1 MVDVGMS
8 AVGVFTEVKDRQLK
22 PFNLKDS
29 SGQPISGVFPLNSR
43 PVLGGGGFR
52 VNARH
57 PWSLI
62 PGLFSIAPGVDY
74 GMAWAP
80 NYSTQ
85 FWSATANPSLHLLD
99 DKARVTAILGYGG
112 YTVEGSATAQETR
125 HGFNGGV
132 ELAIRVARRLDL
144 ATRVTTTLTGD
155 GPQTIVGLGL
165 NWFFSDLPAPTPE
178 KLVRPS
184 QLVKD
189 CVAAAPAAR
198 VEPPVSANVMEA
210 QRAIVEAERLLSEA
224 ELPTTPWF
232 RGFIEDMSKYGWGQ
246 RSYYSEQRALF
257 DCLMWIKGPQEW
269 KAVRLRPLSHILR
282 DLDAN
287 IRRVETAG
295 DMTLKARVAQ
305 LRERAGKVGVV
316 DARAIAAIFAE
327 QKGELRWREI
337 GGLIRNALV
346 KLKPGDTAQQ
356 DVVARHIQD
365 FDEILALVIDNVS
378 LLIPLVSMEERI
390 TLHRLNAALQCL
402 RFGGAD
408 CPKEDEVFSVSGLKA
423 ALATVMRLKR
433 SAISK

>member
-1 MVDVGMS
+1 MS
-8 AVGVFTEVKDRQLK
+8 AVGTFTEVKDRQLK
-22 PFNLKDS
+22 PFSLKDS
-29 SGQPISGVFPLNSR
+29 SGQSISGIFPLNSR

-57 PWSLI
+57 PWFLI
-62 PGLFSIAPGVDY
+62 PSRFSMAPGVDY

-80 NYSTQ
+80 QVSTL
-85 FWSATANPSLHLLD
+85 FWSATTTLSLHLLD
-99 DKARVTAILGYGG
+99 DKARVAAIVGYGG
-112 YTVEGSATAQETR
+112 YTVEGGATANETR
-125 HGFNGGV
+125 HGFNGGA

-144 ATRVTTTLTGD
+144 ATRVTTTLTGE
-155 GPQTIVGLGL
+155 GPQTIVGAGL
-165 NWFFSDLPAPTPE
+165 NWFFSAPPPPAPE
-178 KLVRPS
+178 KDVSLP
-184 QLVKD
+184 QLVTD
-189 CVAAAPAAR
+189 YGAATAGR
-198 VEPPVSANVMEA
+198 VKPQVSANLLEA

-246 RSYYSEQRALF
+246 RSHYSEQRAIF

-287 IRRVETAG
+287 IRKVETE
-295 DMTLKARVAQ
+295 DDVTLKARVAQ
-305 LRERAGKVGVV
+305 LRERAGKVGVA

-337 GGLIRNALV
+337 GGVIRNVLV
-346 KLKPGDTAQQ
+346 KVKTGDTEQQ
-356 DVVARHIQD
+356 NVVARHIQD
-365 FDEILALVIDNVS
+365 FDDILALVIDNVS

-408 CPKEDEVFSVSGLKA
+408 CPQEDEVFSVSGLKT

-433 SAISK
+433 SATSK

>member
-1 MVDVGMS
+1 MS
-8 AVGVFTEVKDRQLK
+8 AVGAFTEVKDRQLK
-22 PFNLKDS
+22 PFSIKDS
-29 SGQPISGVFPLNSR
+29 SGQTISGVFPLNSR

-62 PGLFSIAPGVDY
+62 PSRISIAPGVDY

-80 NYSTQ
+80 KFSTL
-85 FWSATANPSLHLLD
+85 FWSATANLSFHLLD
-99 DKARVTAILGYGG
+99 DKARVAAILGYGG
-112 YTVEGSATAQETR
+112 YTVESDSTAKETR
-125 HGFNGGV
+125 HGVNGGV

-165 NWFFSDLPAPTPE
+165 NWFFSDLPPPAPE
-178 KLVRPS
+178 KSVSPP
-184 QLVKD
+184 QLVTNYG
-189 CVAAAPAAR
+189 AASAGR
-198 VEPPVSANVMEA
+198 VKPQVSAKLMEA

-246 RSYYSEQRALF
+246 RSHYSEQRAIF
-257 DCLMWIKGPQEW
+257 ECLMWIKGPQEW

-287 IRRVETAG
+287 IRKVETE
-295 DMTLKARVAQ
+295 DDVTLKARVAQ
-305 LRERAGKVGVV
+305 LRERAGKVGVAN
-316 DARAIAAIFAE
+316 ARAIAAIFAE

-337 GGLIRNALV
+337 GGVIRNVLV
-346 KLKPGDTAQQ
+346 NVKPGDTERQN
-356 DVVARHIQD
+356 VVARHIQD
-365 FDEILALVIDNVS
+365 FDDILALVIDNVS

-390 TLHRLNAALQCL
+390 TLHRLSAALQCL

-423 ALATVMRLKR
+423 ALATLMRLKR
-433 SAISK
+433 SATSK